1 MNRKIIAF
9 APLLIAFSAFS
20 QSTLSLQQE
29 ITARVVNSQPAAVSQ
44 DNEILLKAGSNQLAF
59 TIGQIVFEDSK
70 RRKFDSELLV
80 LTFNA
85 TQNQS
90 LSLNYKPF
98 RTIDDAKAFSVSPQ
112 LSLVDSSGQSVEY
125 ELVQLR
131 KNGLQGFR
139 DYERELA
146 DYNAQHAFKV
156 QAVEDKSGV
165 IVEKNIYQTFSEMTR
180 EQQQAFMQWAMQNLK

>member
-1 MNRKIIAF
+1 MKKMLLALS
-9 APLLIAFSAFS
+9 PLLVAFSAIAQPLLNFPKEMTP
-20 QSTLSLQQE
+20 QLL
-29 ITARVVNSQPAAVSQ
+29 NSQRIVSSPSGQLQLAVG
-44 DNEILLKAGSNQLAF
+44 NNQLAV
-59 TIGQIVFEDSK
+59 TIGQIVYEDGK

-90 LSLNYKPF
+90 LSLSYKPF

-112 LSLVDSSGQSVEY
+112 LSLFDSSGQSVEY

-146 DYNAQHAFKV
+146 DYNAQHAFKG
-156 QAVEDKSGV
+156 QIAEDKSGV
-165 IVEKNIYQTFSEMTR
+165 IVEKNLYQTFSGMTR